1 MKKYFPIL
9 AFLFATFLAT
19 AQSPERLNLSDFRLK
34 GKVKTFTDVPYRTKK
49 DFKPET
55 KAFDE
60 ITYSFNEKG
69 RLEQWESKNS
79 GAKYYHYN
87 ETGLVTTMI
96 FEGVNSFSLNYVYE
110 QKGTTIWQY
119 CYYRSGH
126 DAEIGELVYKYMFT
140 KDSSN
145 RLVEYGKYY
154 ATGSD
159 FYFKEAYTY
168 NTNNLL
174 EEIKNYDSS
183 GKLAHRHTY
192 KYDKNNNLVEEKE
205 YSYTHK
211 DNELI
216 STLKFE
222 YKYDDENNWRER
234 FEKVG
239 LSKSISKKYIKTAR
253 FTEYYEE
260 AN

>member
-9 AFLFATFLAT
+9 AFLFPTLLAT
-19 AQSPERLNLSDFRLK
+19 AQSSERLNLSDFSLK
-34 GKVKTFTDVPYRTKK
+34 GKVKTVTELQYRTKK
-49 DFKPET
+49 DGKIDSA
-55 KAFDE
+55 AFE
-60 ITYSFNEKG
+60 EVTYSFNEKG
-69 RLEQWESKNS
+69 MLEQEESKNNGS
-79 GAKYYHYN
+79 KYYQYDK
-87 ETGLVTTMI
+87 TGQATIMI

-110 QKGTTIWQY
+110 QKGTTLWQY

-126 DAEIGELVYKYMFT
+126 GAEIGTLQHKYRFT
-140 KDSSN
+140 KDNSN
-145 RLVEYGKYY
+145 RLVEYGQYY

-159 FYFKEAYTY
+159 FYFKEVYTY
-168 NTNNLL
+168 NSNNRL
-174 EEIKNYDSS
+174 EEIKNYGLS

-211 DNELI
+211 DNELN
-216 STLKFE
+216 STVKFE
-222 YKYDDENNWRER
+222 YKYDDENNWREM
-234 FEKVG
+234 FKKVG
-239 LSKSISKKYIKTAR
+239 RRKTISKEYIKTVR